1 MTTRPSDRRSLRR
14 SRGISLIISMVLM
27 LVASL
32 AAVMSLRGVTLQ
44 TRMTAAAHDRNL
56 AFQAAEAALRD
67 AEAAAAAATEA
78 NFPAIGCTGVFCATP
93 VLTDPARWLDD
104 TFAGWSA
111 TTAAVPNDAPAT
123 AAIVEAMGE
132 APNWLGCENEIPR
145 QPNCRTARYRVS
157 ARSSAADRAA
167 VIVQSDVAA
176 P

>member
-1 MTTRPSDRRSLRR
+1 MTPRPSDRRSPRR

-67 AEAAAAAATEA
+67 AEATAAAATEA
-78 NFPAIGCTGVFCATP
+78 NFPAIGCTGVYCATP

-104 TFAGWSA
+104 AFAGWTA
-111 TTAAVPNDAPAT
+111 TTAATDDGDDSSMVCNSLHPSRGRGTN
-123 AAIVEAMGE
+123 
-132 APNWLGCENEIPR
+132 LR
-145 QPNCRTARYRVS
+145 Q
-157 ARSSAADRAA
+157 SS
-167 VIVQSDVAA
+167 

>member
-1 MTTRPSDRRSLRR
+1 MTPRPLDRRSPRR

-56 AFQAAEAALRD
+56 AFQAAEAALRE
-67 AEAAAAAATEA
+67 AETVAAGATEA
-78 NFPAIGCTGVFCATP
+78 NFPAVGCTGIFCATP
-93 VLTDPARWLDD
+93 ALTSTSRWLDD
-104 TFAGWSA
+104 SFAGWN
-111 TTAAVPNDAPAT
+111 TTSAAVSTDAPAT
-123 AAIVEAMGE
+123 GAIVEAMGE

-157 ARSSAADRAA
+157 ARSSSADRAA